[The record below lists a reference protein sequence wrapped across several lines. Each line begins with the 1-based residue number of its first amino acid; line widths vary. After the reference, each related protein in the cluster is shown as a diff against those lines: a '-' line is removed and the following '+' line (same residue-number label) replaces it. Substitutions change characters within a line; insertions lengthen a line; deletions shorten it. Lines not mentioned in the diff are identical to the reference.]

1 MDTQLHMNDDIGF
14 VRSLYLHVR
23 SPLLPP
29 VAASLAQLPPLRR
42 AARCPLHPP
51 PLPIPPLLPV
61 PTLLPILPLLPI
73 LLFLPIPPLLP
84 IPHQAAAAGAGAAA
98 PGGGEGAAG
107 GSPAGA
113 GLAERVVAFQRAF
126 WKFLRPHT
134 IRGTVLGTSAV
145 VARALLESP
154 QAIDWGLMP
163 RALRGLLALLCGNGY
178 IVGINQIYD
187 TDIDRCELAVKAQ
200 GGDEGR
206 GTGGGLLCRH
216 ERVRQPPYPV
226 PPPSVP
232 PPSVPP
238 PSVPPPSVPPPS
250 VPPPSKGE
258 QAVPASG
265 SGRALPN
272 PRGSPVTAA
281 LLSAGGLAI
290 VALNFGRLITG
301 LYALG
306 LLSRLKS
313 HLITGLYALGLLLG
327 TGEQAVPASGSRR
340 ALPHARRAPLPALLL
355 SAGGLT
361 IPALNFG
368 WLIMGLACCSEP
380 VNKPFLPVAA
390 GELSPTLAALL
401 CLLLS
406 AAGLAIVAL
415 NFGRLI
421 TGLYALGLLLGTVYS
436 VPPLRLKQYP
446 LPAFL
451 IIATVRGF
459 LLNFGVYYA
468 TRAALGLPFAWSP
481 SIVFITC
488 FVTLF
493 ATVIA
498 ITKDLPDIEGDRQF
512 KIETFATRLGVRNIA
527 FLGSGLLIANYC
539 GAVAAALLLPHVS
552 TTGHCH
558 AWVLLGVAGC
568 GWAWAF
574 RQAVMIPAHLL
585 LAAAL
590 VYQTWKLDAAAYTK
604 DAIARFYQFI
614 WNLFYLE
621 YCLLPII

>member
-1 MDTQLHMNDDIGF
+1 MPRGPH
-14 VRSLYLHVR
+14 
-23 SPLLPP
+23 SPPLPIPPAFPHPTTARVWSVSPSLLPHLP
-29 VAASLAQLPPLRR
+29 PLAASLAQLPPLRR

-51 PLPIPPLLPV
+51 PLPIPTLLPV

-73 LLFLPIPPLLP
+73 LLLLPIPPLLP

-187 TDIDRCELAVKAQ
+187 TDIDR
-200 GGDEGR
+200 
-206 GTGGGLLCRH
+206 
-216 ERVRQPPYPV
+216 
-226 PPPSVP
+226 
-232 PPSVPP
+232 
-238 PSVPPPSVPPPS
+238 
-250 VPPPSKGE
+250 
-258 QAVPASG
+258 
-265 SGRALPN
+265 
-272 PRGSPVTAA
+272 
-281 LLSAGGLAI
+281 
-290 VALNFGRLITG
+290 
-301 LYALG
+301 
-306 LLSRLKS
+306 
-313 HLITGLYALGLLLG
+313 
-327 TGEQAVPASGSRR
+327 
-340 ALPHARRAPLPALLL
+340 
-355 SAGGLT
+355 
-361 IPALNFG
+361 
-368 WLIMGLACCSEP
+368 

-406 AAGLAIVAL
+406 AGGLAIVAL

-527 FLGSGLLIANYC
+527 FLGSGLLLANYC
-539 GAVAAALLLPHVS
+539 GAVAAALLLPH
-552 TTGHCH
+552 
-558 AWVLLGVAGC
+558 
-568 GWAWAF
+568 AF

-590 VYQTWKLDAAAYTK
+590 VYQFQHLLFSQPSSLLTLLQSLHSLVFNRTPLFVPLSLPNVTHLQ
-604 DAIARFYQFI
+604 DAIACFYQFI

>member
-1 MDTQLHMNDDIGF
+1 MPRG
-14 VRSLYLHVR
+14 VGCVAPSL
-23 SPLLPP
+23 P
-29 VAASLAQLPPLRR
+29 SLASQSASSES
-42 AARCPLHPP
+42 AAAPSP
-51 PLPIPPLLPV
+51 PIPPASR
-61 PTLLPILPLLPI
+61 
-73 LLFLPIPPLLP
+73 PPP
-84 IPHQAAAAGAGAAA
+84 A
-98 PGGGEGAAG
+98 PA
-107 GSPAGA
+107 
-113 GLAERVVAFQRAF
+113 LRLH
-126 WKFLRPHT
+126 FLRPHT
-134 IRGTVLGTSAV
+134 IRGTVLGTTAV
-145 VARALLESP
+145 VARALLDNP

-187 TDIDRCELAVKAQ
+187 TDIDR
-200 GGDEGR
+200 
-206 GTGGGLLCRH
+206 
-216 ERVRQPPYPV
+216 
-226 PPPSVP
+226 
-232 PPSVPP
+232 
-238 PSVPPPSVPPPS
+238 
-250 VPPPSKGE
+250 
-258 QAVPASG
+258 
-265 SGRALPN
+265 
-272 PRGSPVTAA
+272 
-281 LLSAGGLAI
+281 
-290 VALNFGRLITG
+290 
-301 LYALG
+301 
-306 LLSRLKS
+306 
-313 HLITGLYALGLLLG
+313 
-327 TGEQAVPASGSRR
+327 
-340 ALPHARRAPLPALLL
+340 
-355 SAGGLT
+355 
-361 IPALNFG
+361 
-368 WLIMGLACCSEP
+368 

-406 AAGLAIVAL
+406 AGGLAIVAL
-415 NFGRLI
+415 SFGRLI

-539 GAVAAALLLPHVS
+539 GAVAAALLLPQ
-552 TTGHCH
+552 
-558 AWVLLGVAGC
+558 
-568 GWAWAF
+568 AF